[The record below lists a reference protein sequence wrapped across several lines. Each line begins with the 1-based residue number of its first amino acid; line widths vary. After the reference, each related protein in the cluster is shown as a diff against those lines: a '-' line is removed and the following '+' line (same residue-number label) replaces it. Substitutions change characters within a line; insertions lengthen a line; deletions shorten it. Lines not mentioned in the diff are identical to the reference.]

1 MSARDATGTDQRVN
15 KESCMRTLNTT
26 LSFVCI
32 CLAAY
37 GCASPT
43 ASEGEP
49 AAKVASES
57 QALDKGKLLALG
69 DSIAFGYNPF
79 GDFSK
84 VKNFEGYPEMLGSDF
99 AVKNA
104 SCPGETSKSIM
115 DATAPDNGCR
125 SYRAQY
131 PLHVNYANSPTQLD
145 YVLNRLAT
153 EPADDAPTL
162 ITLNV
167 AGNDIFLLQGSCG
180 NDPTCFGNG
189 AGALIQSIATNEAT
203 ILARIRGAGYQGRLV
218 VMNLYSVD
226 YSAANA
232 ATLGFLGALNGATA
246 QAAHAFGAQV
256 ADAFGAFQTA
266 SAGSS
271 GSACSAGLLI
281 PNPAGGCDVHPSAE
295 GQDILAQS
303 VRDAH

>member
-1 MSARDATGTDQRVN
+1 
-15 KESCMRTLNTT
+15 MRRLNTS

-37 GCASPT
+37 GCASPS
-43 ASEGEP
+43 AGEGEP
-49 AAKVASES
+49 GSQVASES

-84 VKNFEGYPEMLGSDF
+84 AKNFEGYPEMLGSEF
-99 AVKNA
+99 SVKNA

-125 SYRAQY
+125 KYRAQY
-131 PLHVNYANSPTQLD
+131 PLHVNYADSPTQLD
-145 YVLNRLAT
+145 YALNRLT
-153 EPADDAPTL
+153 GETADDRPTL

-167 AGNDIFLLQGSCG
+167 AGNDIFLLQGSCASEQ
-180 NDPTCFGNG
+180 DPAACFGSK
-189 AGALIQSIATNEAT
+189 AGALVQSIANNVAT
-203 ILARIRGAGYQGRLV
+203 ILGRIRGAGYQGRIV
-218 VMNLYSVD
+218 VMNLYAVD
-226 YSAANA
+226 YSSSNA
-232 ATLGFLGALNGATA
+232 ATLSFLGSLNGATA
-246 QAAHAFGAQV
+246 YVAGLFGAQV

-266 SAGSS
+266 AAGSS
-271 GSACSAGLLI
+271 NSACAAGLLI

-295 GQDILAQS
+295 GADILAQA
-303 VRDAH
+303 VRTAH